1 MVDDFFVAVK
11 VIWQTRQTDSQGLML
26 LGDGPLA
33 ALVASLGTHLVVY
46 GQRYFTLQPLSAIIY
61 FRLCAVL

>member
-1 MVDDFFVAVK
+1 MAVK
-11 VIWQTRQTDSQGLML
+11 VIWQTRQTDTDSQGLML